1 MAACRDV
8 RALER
13 SIKRTH
19 PRMIETLVLAELKN
33 LRRYAFCLL
42 GNRSL
47 GDMAVESAL
56 KLLISDI
63 VEAASGRTISRHDL
77 YRRVNEAAG
86 GNLGLSNVAAAFGS
100 GLHSRLLRLSEV
112 QKQVTAL
119 HAVIGLPYEDIA
131 SILSVSENHVRTIY
145 TASLLALR
153 NKPLAVLIIE
163 DEVLIARELQEI
175 VTNLGLSVAG
185 TARNRTEALL
195 IAGKAKPQLILAD
208 YKLRGETGVEVVK
221 AIRENLDA
229 GVIYVTAHPD
239 AVDAAREKG
248 DIIIPKPLNL
258 QAFER
263 AVQTHL
269 AA

>member
-1 MAACRDV
+1 
-8 RALER
+8 
-13 SIKRTH
+13 
-19 PRMIETLVLAELKN
+19 MIETLVLAELRN

-47 GDMAVESAL
+47 SDIAVESAINM
-56 KLLISDI
+56 LISD
-63 VEAASGRTISRHDL
+63 VRAVSGHTISRLDL
-77 YRRVNEAAG
+77 YRKVGEAARA
-86 GNLGLSNVAAAFGS
+86 NLGPSNVAAAFGS
-100 GLHSRLLRLSEV
+100 GLHPRLLRLSEE
-112 QKQVTAL
+112 QRQVTAL
-119 HAVIGLPYEDIA
+119 HAVIGLPYGDVA
-131 SILSVSENHVRTIY
+131 SIMSVGENRVRSLY

-163 DEVLIARELQEI
+163 DDAPIAYELQEI

-195 IAGKAKPQLILAD
+195 IAGQSKPELILAD

-248 DIIIPKPLNL
+248 DIVIPKPFSRR
-258 QAFER
+258 AFER

>member
-1 MAACRDV
+1 
-8 RALER
+8 
-13 SIKRTH
+13 
-19 PRMIETLVLAELKN
+19 MIETLVLAELRN
-33 LRRYAFCLL
+33 LRRYAFCLT

-47 GDMAVESAL
+47 SDIAVESAINML
-56 KLLISDI
+56 VSD
-63 VEAASGRTISRHDL
+63 VLAVSGRTVSRLDL
-77 YRRVNEAAG
+77 YRKVGEAARA
-86 GNLGLSNVAAAFGS
+86 NLGVGNVAAAFGS
-100 GLHSRLLRLSEV
+100 RLHSRLLRLTEE
-112 QKQVTAL
+112 QRQVTAL
-119 HAVIGLPYEDIA
+119 HAVIGLPYGDVA
-131 SILSVSENHVRTIY
+131 SIMAVSEYRVRAIY
-145 TASLLALR
+145 TTSLLALR

-163 DEVLIARELQEI
+163 DEAPIAYELQEI

-195 IAGKAKPQLILAD
+195 IAGQSKPQLILAD

-248 DIIIPKPLNL
+248 DIVIPKPFSRR
-258 QAFER
+258 AFER

>member
-1 MAACRDV
+1 
-8 RALER
+8 
-13 SIKRTH
+13 
-19 PRMIETLVLAELKN
+19 MIENLVLAELRN
-33 LRRYAFCLL
+33 LRRYAYCLL

-47 GDMAVESAL
+47 SDMAVESAL
-56 KLLISDI
+56 DVLVSD
-63 VEAASGRTISRHDL
+63 VLAVSGRAISRLDL
-77 YRRVNEAAG
+77 YRKVNEAARA
-86 GNLGLSNVAAAFGS
+86 NVNRSNVAGAFGS
-100 GLHSRLLRLSEV
+100 GLHSRLLRLTEE
-112 QKQVTAL
+112 QRQVTAL
-119 HAVIGLPYEDIA
+119 HGVIGLPYGDVA
-131 SILSVSENHVRTIY
+131 SIMSFSEHRTRSIY

-163 DEVLIARELQEI
+163 DEALIAHELQEI

-195 IAGKAKPQLILAD
+195 IAGQSKPQLILAD

-221 AIRENLDA
+221 AIRKNLDA

-248 DIIIPKPLNL
+248 DLVITKPFNRR
-258 QAFER
+258 AFER

>member
-1 MAACRDV
+1 
-8 RALER
+8 
-13 SIKRTH
+13 
-19 PRMIETLVLAELKN
+19 MIETLVLAELRN

-47 GDMAVESAL
+47 SDMAVESA
-56 KLLISDI
+56 INTIVSD
-63 VEAASGRTISRHDL
+63 VLAVSGRAISRFDL
-77 YRRVNEAAG
+77 YRKVSEAART
-86 GNLGLSNVAAAFGS
+86 NLGLSNFAAAFGS
-100 GLHSRLLRLSEV
+100 GLHSRLLRLTEE
-112 QKQVTAL
+112 QRQVTAL
-119 HAVIGLPYEDIA
+119 HAVIGLPYGDVA
-131 SILSVSENHVRTIY
+131 SIMSVSENRVRSIY
-145 TASLLALR
+145 AASLFALR

-163 DEVLIARELQEI
+163 DEALIAHELQEI

-195 IAGKAKPQLILAD
+195 IAGHSKPQLILAD
-208 YKLRGETGVEVVK
+208 YKLRDETGVEVVK

-239 AVDAAREKG
+239 AVNAARETG
-248 DIIIPKPLNL
+248 DIVISKPLNL